1 MAERFLY
8 QPQDGQTVCGS
19 LALPHRGQTPRAGAF
34 SFHAPARR
42 LRDFDFD
49 FFFFGTAIVV
59 STLGCE
65 SSAGA
70 G

>member
-1 MAERFLY
+1 L
-8 QPQDGQTVCGS
+8 
-19 LALPHRGQTPRAGAF
+19 

-59 STLGCE
+59 STLRCE

>member
-1 MAERFLY
+1 MAVRFLY
-8 QPQDGQTVCGS
+8 QPHEGHTVCGS
-19 LALPHRGQTPRAGAF
+19 LALPHRGHTLRAGAS

-59 STLGCE
+59 SISAGGN
-65 SSAGA
+65 SAGA